1 VASHYL
7 IIDIVFETSIQLE
20 NVDQD

>member
-7 IIDIVFETSIQLE
+7 IIDIAFETSIQLE